1 MRFIPDIRYDVLEN
15 SFLDLYL
22 PDGECKDLL
31 IWFHGGGLVSYSRKN
46 ILFAEDL
53 TAQGIGIASVEYR
66 LYPQAKFPD
75 FLMDAAQAV
84 KFLLDNI
91 KNYADPERIFISGQS
106 AGAYITLMLA
116 FDNTYFENAGVD
128 RAAISGYIS
137 DSAQITTHYS
147 VLEEKG
153 IPKILER
160 IDEAAAIYHLSKE
173 SKVNNLLLIYYTD
186 DIPCRPEQNLL
197 FYKSIRKV
205 CPEINVAI
213 KELPGEHTNGSIRR
227 NIQGTFDYCDALL
240 DFINRI

>member
-31 IWFHGGGLVSYSRKN
+31 IWFHGGSLCSLSRKY
-46 ILFAEDL
+46 IYFAEDL
-53 TAQGIGIASVEYR
+53 TAQGIGVASVEYR

-116 FDNTYFENAGVD
+116 FDNTYFKNAGVD

-227 NIQGTFDYCDALL
+227 NEQGTFDYCDALL
-240 DFINRI
+240 DFINTI